1 VDDKSRDLSAQEV
14 RAAAARVVGLEA
26 ELESAG
32 EASIE
37 DAALEAAR
45 AVLHAW
51 VDTAVAVVA
60 SPGVGRVAVIHANGR
75 QSSIASSELPFL
87 LTAPNP
93 EHERQ

>member
-1 VDDKSRDLSAQEV
+1 MDSKSTGLSASEV
-14 RAAAARVVGLEA
+14 RAAAERVVSLEA
-26 ELESAG
+26 ELETAG
-32 EASIE
+32 EASIG
-37 DAALEAAR
+37 DAALAAAR

-87 LTAPNP
+87 LTAPDRSP
-93 EHERQ
+93 KKA